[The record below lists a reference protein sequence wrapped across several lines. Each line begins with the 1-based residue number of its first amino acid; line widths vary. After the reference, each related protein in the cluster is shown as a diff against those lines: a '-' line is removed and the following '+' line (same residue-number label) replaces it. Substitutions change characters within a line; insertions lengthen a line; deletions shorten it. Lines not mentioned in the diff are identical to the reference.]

1 MRVKNSDG
9 SPQRTGVQAVERTLD
24 LLEALADPPSPKG
37 VSELASRTHL
47 PQATIHRLLGTLAER
62 GYVRQDPDTR
72 RYGLGGR
79 VLRLAAGAE
88 ELLGAWLRPYLS
100 ELVTVSGETAN
111 LAVLEYG
118 WVVYVAQ
125 VPSPHRM
132 RMFTEVGNRVPAHST
147 AVGKVL
153 LAHRPRSA
161 VEQLIAKQGLPAR
174 TRFTLTDAERFLAEL
189 DTVLTR
195 GYAVDSEEE
204 ELGVRCIAVPVY
216 GMAGGALAMSV
227 SGPVS
232 RLDERRIDTLVPH
245 LRRIAA
251 AASEGS

>member
-1 MRVKNSDG
+1 MTLACLCLFASHAGANSDIFKQVLPDG
-9 SPQRTGVQAVERTLD
+9 SVIYSDQPHPDATRIEPGQPQVIESFRPPPRPAPARR
-24 LLEALADPPSPKG
+24 EAPEEPEFRYEHLAISSPTEDE
-37 VSELASRTHL
+37 VIWDH
-47 PQATIHRLLGTLAER
+47 QNTIDVTLALK
-62 GYVRQDPDTR
+62 PA
-72 RYGLGGR
+72 LK
-79 VLRLAAGAE
+79 AE
-88 ELLGAWLRPYLS
+88 QGHRIVILMDGDV
-100 ELVTVSGETAN
+100 VTEATSG
-111 LAVLEYG
+111 
-118 WVVYVAQ
+118 
-125 VPSPHRM
+125 
-132 RMFTEVGNRVPAHST
+132 
-147 AVGKVL
+147 
-153 LAHRPRSA
+153 
-161 VEQLIAKQGLPAR
+161 